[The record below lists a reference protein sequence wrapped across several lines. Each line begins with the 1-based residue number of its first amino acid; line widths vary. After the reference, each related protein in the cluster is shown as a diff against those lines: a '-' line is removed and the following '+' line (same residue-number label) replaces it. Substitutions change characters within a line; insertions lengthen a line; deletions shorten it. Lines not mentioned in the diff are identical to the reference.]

1 MQICIQNF
9 YPQVNNNYQIKNTQK
24 FMDKPILA
32 SQLTRD
38 TVSFCSW
45 GVEFLNLP
53 KNEIMRKIRDS
64 IREEN
69 LLGRGVEGQ
78 VYTIDGTD
86 YCLKYSQN
94 TDSLQSLSKS
104 FRKRVSDE
112 DRINHIVARLGN
124 DAVIMKRIKGISVAD
139 INRLPAKEYNE
150 SIEKLLKFPNSA
162 YRDLLNQIIEALKHG
177 MEYDCHGGNLIV
189 DFENKKLTAIDFCS
203 PRKLYN
209 SEALFKVYS
218 PFLNEGCF
226 EKIYQPFLDINY
238 FDEDSKRLLGKKIM
252 YMLLDE
258 LKPEVQ
264 PKLDFQDIDVL
275 PFLCDLA
282 NVGTIKINQLL
293 AQISDGFN
301 ELVDLKER
309 ELAGADVYE
318 QIYQTNESV
327 QKLVNKCFYIENPKR
342 KDISFTGR
350 KIPLLELSK
359 DEVLKLVKQS
369 INPKNGI
376 GIGGEADV
384 YAIPNTDYCVRLIG
398 LNGDSRH
405 FSTRYKD
412 YTAEFSKDLTPQEK
426 VNHTVIRL
434 GNGAS
439 IMRKIEGEPVY
450 SFFRTQE
457 EQLEAAKEIANFPIE
472 AFSGLLRQI
481 ASAVKVGVGFDPHA
495 ANIIADFENK
505 TLTAIDFQEYR
516 CRTLIKPL
524 ESMLNGLRTVD
535 DDEINLTLLKKVLK
549 AGLEEFK
556 PGVKPCFDVE
566 RFNFVRILAN
576 CCNEPE
582 DTRFYSLVH
591 FKSLELKG
599 RDVADKLQCLV
610 KDLTEKI
617 DNLTVFTRFY

>member
-38 TVSFCSW
+38 TVSFCSL

-78 VYTIDGTD
+78 VYAIDGTD

-94 TDSLQSLSKS
+94 TDSLQTLSKS

-124 DAVIMKRIKGISVAD
+124 DAVIMKKIKGVSVAD
-139 INRLPAKEYNE
+139 INRLPVKEYNE

-327 QKLVNKCFYIENPKR
+327 RKLVNKCFYIENPKR
-342 KDISFTGR
+342 KEISFTGR
-350 KIPLLELSK
+350 KIPLLDLPKE
-359 DEVLKLVKQS
+359 EVLKLVKQS

-405 FSTRYKD
+405 FATRYKD

-495 ANIIADFENK
+495 ANIIANFKNK
-505 TLTAIDFQEYR
+505 TLTAIDFQEYSY
-516 CRTLIKPL
+516 LSFSKPL
-524 ESMLNGLRTVD
+524 SSMLNGLKTVD
-535 DDEINLTLLKKVLK
+535 DEKVNLKLLKQVLF
-549 AGLEEFK
+549 AALDEFRPK
-556 PGVKPCFDVE
+556 VKPCFDIDKFDFSCLLRSE
-566 RFNFVRILAN
+566 KGLSDDKLFHRLKYQKA
-576 CCNEPE
+576 
-582 DTRFYSLVH
+582 
-591 FKSLELKG
+591 LELKG
-599 RDVADKLQCLV
+599 RNVVDELQQLLETIS
-610 KDLTEKI
+610 KKY
-617 DNLTVFTRFY
+617 DNM

>member
-24 FMDKPILA
+24 FIGKPILA
-32 SQLTRD
+32 PQLMRD
-38 TVSFCSW
+38 TVSF
-45 GVEFLNLP
+45 GAFGGDFLDLP

-78 VYTIDGTD
+78 VYAIDGTD

-94 TDSLQSLSKS
+94 TDSIQSLSKS
-104 FRKRVSDE
+104 FRKRLSDE

-139 INRLPAKEYNE
+139 INRLPLNEYNE
-150 SIEKLLKFPNSA
+150 SVESLLTFPNSA
-162 YRDLLNQIIEALKHG
+162 YRDLLNQIIDALKHG
-177 MEYDCHGGNLIV
+177 MEFDSHGGNLIV
-189 DFENKKLTAIDFCS
+189 DFENKKLTAIDFCP
-203 PRKLYN
+203 PRRLYN

-238 FDEDSKRLLGKKIM
+238 FNEDSKRLLGKKIM

-258 LKPEVQ
+258 LKPEVE

-282 NVGTIKINQLL
+282 DVGTIKTNRLL

-327 QKLVNKCFYIENPKR
+327 KKLVNKCFYIENPKR

-350 KIPLLELSK
+350 KIPLLDLPK

-384 YAIPNTDYCVRLIG
+384 YSIPDTDFCVRLIG
-398 LNGDSRH
+398 LDGDTS
-405 FSTRYKD
+405 SYATRYKD
-412 YTAEFSKDLTPQEK
+412 FTTDFSKDLTPQDK
-426 VNHTVIRL
+426 ANHIVIKL

-439 IMRKIEGEPVY
+439 IMRKIEGEPLY
-450 SFFRTQE
+450 SYFR
-457 EQLEAAKEIANFPIE
+457 
-472 AFSGLLRQI
+472 SC
-481 ASAVKVGVGFDPHA
+481 D
-495 ANIIADFENK
+495 IIP
-505 TLTAIDFQEYR
+505 T
-516 CRTLIKPL
+516 
-524 ESMLNGLRTVD
+524 
-535 DDEINLTLLKKVLK
+535 
-549 AGLEEFK
+549 
-556 PGVKPCFDVE
+556 
-566 RFNFVRILAN
+566 
-576 CCNEPE
+576 
-582 DTRFYSLVH
+582 SLVP
-591 FKSLELKG
+591 
-599 RDVADKLQCLV
+599 
-610 KDLTEKI
+610 
-617 DNLTVFTRFY
+617 